1 MNYRMKSLLLVKSML
16 FLSLLFWL
24 PLALNAQ
31 VEQSPREKE
40 SISTNPSNKRDA
52 PPRYEHRGDRR
63 GGEQCNCPECQ
74 HRMNMRA
81 HQGPMMTPEEGAM
94 NINRYRKMRNT
105 GIGLM
110 IGGAVVT
117 GAGIGILA
125 YSFVEKD
132 KQGEYKFTD
141 NPDPIL
147 AIAGSGTALLGSAAL
162 TTGTVLTI
170 VSSIKMNRTRSSMRD
185 MGTLDLNSG
194 PNGLGLCL
202 KF

>member
-1 MNYRMKSLLLVKSML
+1 MKNRMKSLLLIKSML
-16 FLSLLFWL
+16 FFSFIFWL
-24 PLALNAQ
+24 PLMGQAQ
-31 VEQSPREKE
+31 VDQTPREKE
-40 SISTNPSNKRDA
+40 TISTNPSNYRDA
-52 PPRYEHRGDRR
+52 PPRYNQRGDRR
-63 GGEQCNCPECQ
+63 GEDQCNCRECK

-132 KQGEYKFTD
+132 NQGEYKFTD
-141 NPDPIL
+141 SPDPIL

-162 TTGTVLTI
+162 TSGTVLTI
-170 VSSIKMNRTRSSMRD
+170 VSSIKMNRTRSAMSD
-185 MGTLDLNSG
+185 MGTLDIQSG
-194 PNGLGLCL
+194 KNGVGLC
-202 KF
+202 FSF